1 MNKWKIKAVELLTGL
16 AFTNKPNPAVIPY
29 VPSKT
34 EISRPEAKHFHRT
47 TPERRGISSKRI
59 YNMLSS
65 LENDPRAKVHNI
77 VIVKDGEI
85 ISECSRPGYD
95 VNIRH
100 LSHSMSKTLTGMAI
114 GILCSEGALSLDT
127 KIADIFKE
135 QRIVDKRFLDITV
148 RHLLT
153 MSSGVPFAEVGS
165 VTEFEWTRA
174 FFESRLSFQPGTNFA
189 YNSMNSYILAK
200 IVVRRTGMSLMNFM
214 NSRIF
219 KPMGIQNV
227 FWEKGP
233 EGIEKGGWG
242 VYLSAES
249 WAKLGVMMLS
259 GGVFEGKR
267 ILPASWVAEST
278 STQIKVP
285 EKTGDYNYGYHLWV
299 HKTKDYF
306 LFNGMLG
313 QNVWVCPHN
322 NIVAVVNCE
331 NNELFQKSAV
341 IEIIENYLGGN
352 ISSDRYSPAAS
363 SMLREKE
370 KSFFESRR
378 FAIPKPEKRGITYRL
393 GLRSRT
399 PFDKAWNKILGTYT
413 FQANNHS
420 ILPLIIR
427 AMQNNYSGGIQSMTF
442 EKEEQ
447 NLVFI
452 SHEGGVDYKFDVGL
466 YGFKTN
472 VLNLGGESYIV
483 RVLGEAT
490 TDEDGNP
497 GFKLEFVLP
506 EMPNS
511 RYMTFSF
518 AKDERLI
525 LNMSEMPNEKIAE
538 PLVEAIYTTTPKLS
552 FAVSILERRLGDR
565 FISRKLE
572 SIFSPTLIGVSTN
585 ADDYYRIIADEKA
598 RADEALRSTKA
609 ISAML
614 IKLTSESKND

>member
-1 MNKWKIKAVELLTGL
+1 MNKWKIRAVELLTGL
-16 AFTNKPNPAVIPY
+16 AFTNKKNPAVIPY
-29 VPSKT
+29 IPSKT
-34 EISRPEAKHFHRT
+34 EISRPEIKHFRRT
-47 TPERRGISSKRI
+47 VPERRGISSKRI
-59 YNMLSS
+59 YNMLTS

-77 VIVKDGEI
+77 IIVKDGEV

-114 GILCSEGALSLDT
+114 GILCSEGALSLDA
-127 KIADIFKE
+127 KIADIFRE
-135 QRIVDKRFLDITV
+135 QKIIDKRFLGITV

-153 MSSGVPFAEVGS
+153 MSSGVPFAEAGS
-165 VTEFEWTRA
+165 VTEYEWTKT
-174 FFESRLSFQPGTNFA
+174 FFESRLSFEPGTNFA

-200 IVVRRTGMSLMNFM
+200 IVTRRTGMSLIDFM

-219 KPMGIQNV
+219 KPMGIYNV

-233 EGIEKGGWG
+233 EGVEKGGWG
-242 VYLSAES
+242 VHLSAES

-267 ILPASWVAEST
+267 ILPESWVSKST
-278 STQIKVP
+278 STQIKVSD
-285 EKTGDYNYGYHLWV
+285 KAGDYNYGYHLWV

-322 NIVAVVNCE
+322 NVVVVVNCE

-341 IEIIENYLGGN
+341 LEIIENYLGAD
-352 ISSDRYSPAAS
+352 ISDERNSRDAPAQLA
-363 SMLREKE
+363 EKE

-378 FAIPKPEKRGITYRL
+378 FAHPKPEKRGLTYKL

-399 PFDKAWNKILGTYT
+399 PFDKAWNSLLGTYT
-413 FQANNHS
+413 FGANNHGV
-420 ILPLIIR
+420 LPLIIR
-427 AMQNNYSGGIQSMTF
+427 AMQNNYSGGIESMTF
-442 EKEEQ
+442 ERDGQ
-447 NLVFI
+447 GLTFI
-452 SHEGGVDYKFDVGL
+452 SHEGGIDYKFDVGL
-466 YGFKTN
+466 YDFKTN
-472 VLNLGGESYIV
+472 VMSVGGEKYIV

-490 TDEDGNP
+490 RDDDGNP
-497 GFKLEFVLP
+497 AFKLEFVLP

-518 AKDERLI
+518 QKDGRI
-525 LNMSEMPNEKIAE
+525 LLKMSEMPNEKIAE
-538 PLVEAIYTTTPKLS
+538 PLVEAIYTTTPKLA
-552 FAVSILERRLGDR
+552 FAVSLLERRVGDR
-565 FISRKLE
+565 FIARKLE
-572 SIFSPTLIGVSTN
+572 SLFSPTLVGVSTS
-585 ADDYYRIIADEKA
+585 AEDYYSIVEDERA
-598 RADEALRSTKA
+598 RAEEAQRSTKA

-614 IKLTSESKND
+614 LRLASDD